1 MKKLICIVCPS
12 GCSLTVNDDLSVDGA
27 RCPRGEA
34 YGRAEVQ
41 NPVRVLTATVAV
53 AGALYRRCPVKSA
66 APLPRALLLPAMEAL
81 SGVTLTVPVRAG
93 QIVLEN
99 VCGSGVNVVA
109 VRNLPPKN

>member
-1 MKKLICIVCPS
+1 MCPS
-12 GCSLTVNDDLSVDGA
+12 GCSLTVNDDLSVEGA

-53 AGALYRRCPVKSA
+53 NGALYRRCPVKSSA
-66 APLPRALLLPAMEAL
+66 SLPRGLLLPAMEAL
-81 SGVTLTVPVRAG
+81 SGITLTVPVRAG

-99 VCGSGVNVVA
+99 ICGSGINVVS
-109 VRNLPPKN
+109 VRDLLPASKN